1 MLGCP
6 TTTPAPFCA
15 ESAYNGPQTTEKGDN
30 MEKLLLTRKEA
41 ADVLNIS
48 VDTLDELR
56 DAKKIRCVRIGVRV
70 YYSPDEL
77 SAFITKE
84 GYVC

>member
-1 MLGCP
+1 
-6 TTTPAPFCA
+6 
-15 ESAYNGPQTTEKGDN
+15 

-41 ADVLNIS
+41 AQALNIS

-56 DAKKIRCVRIGVRV
+56 SAGRVRALNIGARV

-77 SAFITKE
+77 KAFITKE
-84 GYVC
+84 GQIG